1 MARKVNGKRVARKT
15 MADQVAVIR
24 VKAAT
29 DAEANAGRGKCVSR
43 PGNCGEVVGA
53 VAAMRVAVQEAP
65 ACVEAHMAA
74 FERKLER
81 KRPVAAAFLY

>member
-43 PGNCGEVVGA
+43 PGNCGE
-53 VAAMRVAVQEAP
+53 
-65 ACVEAHMAA
+65 
-74 FERKLER
+74 L
-81 KRPVAAAFLY
+81 